1 MSQST
6 TKKDIANA
14 IARDLGITQAQSKQ
28 FVQKTL
34 DAITNVLRDKG
45 RLELRDFGVFECKTR
60 KARKGRNPKTGDP
73 VNVPEKLVVTFR
85 AGKQMERTVR
95 RNK

>member
-1 MSQST
+1 MSQTT

-45 RLELRDFGVFECKTR
+45 RL
-60 KARKGRNPKTGDP
+60 
-73 VNVPEKLVVTFR
+73 
-85 AGKQMERTVR
+85 
-95 RNK
+95 